1 MAIARL
7 LCVPFTISH
16 AAAVLPLQRTGI
28 SRLPLAALMI
38 GSMSP
43 DFAYFLPAVLNR
55 ASSHD
60 LEGIFLFCLPVGLAL
75 WLLFARLIER
85 PTIELL
91 PSPWRE
97 RVPRSDATFSPRVL
111 ALASLAVV
119 LGALTH
125 VAWDA
130 FTHAG
135 TPVTNA
141 FAFFNAEVFQAG
153 NRPVHVYRVLQYL
166 SSVIGL
172 MALAWWAWNLRR
184 APLATQAPT
193 RSSLPDRLR
202 IAALLAVVI
211 ASAASAS
218 LGYLRNLHSPF
229 EARVFHLLIGGMT
242 GWGLAWLAIALWI
255 GSRWRLSQPSPR
267 SRS

>member
-1 MAIARL
+1 
-7 LCVPFTISH
+7 
-16 AAAVLPLQRTGI
+16 VLPLQKSAR

-38 GSMSP
+38 GSMAP
-43 DFAYFLPAVLNR
+43 DFAYFLPEILNR

-75 WLLFARLIER
+75 WLLFTRLIER

-91 PSPWRE
+91 PAAWRE
-97 RVPRSDATFSPRVL
+97 RVPRSDTTLSFRVL
-111 ALASLAVV
+111 GFASLAVV

-130 FTHAG
+130 FTHAD

-141 FAFFNAEVFQAG
+141 FPGFFYAEVFTSG
-153 NRPVHVYRVLQYL
+153 DRPVRVFRVLQYL

-172 MALAWWAWNLRR
+172 VALASWAWNLRR
-184 APLATQAPT
+184 APLANRAASRT
-193 RSSLPDRLR
+193 SLSDRMR
-202 IAALLAVVI
+202 VFALLALVV
-211 ASAASAS
+211 ASATSAS
-218 LGYLRNLHSPF
+218 FGYLTNLHSPF

-242 GWGLAWLAIALWI
+242 GWALAWVVVALWI
-255 GSRWRLSQPSPR
+255 RSLSRVSQPSPR
-267 SRS
+267 SRN